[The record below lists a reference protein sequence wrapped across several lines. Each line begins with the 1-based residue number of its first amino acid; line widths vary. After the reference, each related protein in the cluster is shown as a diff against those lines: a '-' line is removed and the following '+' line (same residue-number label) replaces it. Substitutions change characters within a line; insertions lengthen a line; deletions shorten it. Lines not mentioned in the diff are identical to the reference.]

1 MKNYTK
7 EELSYIWIDSFLCL
21 EYKYK
26 VEILELIGDKGINLA
41 LSENKD
47 YLTKLIG
54 AENLNTLINSSN
66 KEYLEF
72 TINALESRKVVAVTM
87 VSNGYPKDLF
97 NENCPPLILYCK
109 GNVSLLNSENFAIV
123 GSRKSLPLS
132 IKIADNFA
140 KELSEV
146 GFTLVTGIAEGVDS
160 AVIMA
165 VIEKGNKVISV
176 IAGGLDNIY
185 PKSNIELIEK
195 VVENNGLVVAE
206 YPPDTVPKP
215 YHFPVRNRIIAGL
228 SKGVLVVSAGKKSGT
243 LYTAEYAEL
252 SSKLVFSVPYSVGV
266 SSGEGC
272 NDLIKKGAILT
283 DNVDDIIGYFGKEK
297 NKKQVKLSLD
307 EKNIVSVLSDGE
319 MHVEKIC
326 TALNKKVFEITPL
339 LSMLE
344 MKGIIVKSGNV
355 YGLARNN
362 MEV

>member
-26 VEILELIGDKGINLA
+26 VEILELISDKGINLA
-41 LSENKD
+41 LGENKD
-47 YLTKLIG
+47 YLIKLIG

-72 TINALESRKVVAVTM
+72 TLNALESRKIIAVTK
-87 VSNGYPKDLF
+87 VSNDYPKDLLF
-97 NENCPPLILYCK
+97 DDCPPLVLYCK
-109 GNVSLLNSENFAIV
+109 GDISLLNSENFAIV

-132 IKIADNFA
+132 IKIAENFA

-146 GFTLVTGIAEGVDS
+146 GFALVTGIAEGVDS
-160 AVIMA
+160 AVIRA
-165 VIEKGNKVISV
+165 VLENGKRVISV
-176 IAGGLDNIY
+176 VAGGLDNVY

-195 VVENNGLVVAE
+195 VAESGLVVAE

-215 YHFPVRNRIIAGL
+215 YHFPIRNRIIAGL

-252 SSKLVFSVPYSVGV
+252 SSKPVFSVPYSVGV

-283 DNVDDIIGYFGKEK
+283 DSVDDVITYFGKEK
-297 NKKQVKLSLD
+297 NKKKVELSPA
-307 EKNIVSVLSDGE
+307 EKEVVSVLTGGE